1 MLSGYASVDVA
12 VCTYRRPSLEATLR
26 SLACQALPPGLKI
39 RVIVADNDETA
50 SARALVERVMSEVG
64 LDYTYVHAPAR
75 NISVARNACLATAS
89 APLLAFIDDDEEAS
103 PTWLANLLQ
112 RLNEDD
118 ADVVLGPV
126 RAIYQEDAP
135 SWLRDADLHSIRPV
149 RRAGRSIE
157 TGYTCNVLFVRS
169 SAVDLEFNP
178 ELGRSGG
185 EDTMFFDQMHRRGA
199 RLSFAPTAV
208 VTEIV
213 IAPRARLDW
222 LLKRSFRTGQ
232 THARILKARGGAK
245 GGDAAIAVMK
255 IVYCAGAAG
264 LNAFSPAR
272 RSRALVRGAL
282 HCGVVGSL
290 LGLSDLRLY

>member
-1 MLSGYASVDVA
+1 MHSGHASVDVA

-26 SLACQALPPGLKI
+26 SLARQVLPQGLSM

-50 SARALVERVMSEVG
+50 SARPLVERVTSEVA

-75 NISVARNACLATAS
+75 NISVARNACLAAAS

-103 PTWLANLLQ
+103 ATWLANLME
-112 RLNEDD
+112 RLEEDD
-118 ADVVLGPV
+118 ADVVFGPV
-126 RAIYQEDAP
+126 RAVYLDDAP
-135 SWLRDADLHSIRPV
+135 TWLRDADLHSIRPV
-149 RRAGRSIE
+149 RRAGHGIE
-157 TGYTCNVLFVRS
+157 TGYTCNVLLVRG
-169 SAVDLEFNP
+169 SAENLEFNP

-185 EDTMFFDQMHRRGA
+185 EDTIFFDQMHRRGA
-199 RLSFAPTAV
+199 RLSFAPTAI

-213 IAPRARLDW
+213 SAPRARLDW

-232 THARILKARGGAK
+232 THARILRARGATK
-245 GGDAAIAVMK
+245 SRDAAIAAMK
-255 IVYCAGAAG
+255 VVYCACAVG

-272 RSRALVRGAL
+272 RSRALMRGAL